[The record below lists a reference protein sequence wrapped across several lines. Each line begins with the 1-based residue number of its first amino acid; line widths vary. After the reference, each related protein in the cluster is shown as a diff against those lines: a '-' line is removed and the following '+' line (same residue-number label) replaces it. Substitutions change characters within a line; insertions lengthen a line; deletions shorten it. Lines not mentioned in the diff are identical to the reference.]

1 VPKLKLIRIQGEIND
16 SGGDVA
22 AMTSDHGYRKEPG
35 VPVSKIALTSALLG
49 AGSVLALIISVVVA
63 INIEVV
69 GVVSLFRGVVLPL
82 SLAAVVTG
90 LIARSKIPAEERN
103 NRKKAS
109 IGLIIGIITFGL
121 VLIAIIAVALLFIP
135 LLFV

>member
-1 VPKLKLIRIQGEIND
+1 
-16 SGGDVA
+16 
-22 AMTSDHGYRKEPG
+22 MTSDQGYSKEPG
-35 VPVSKIALTSALLG
+35 VPVSKIALASALLG
-49 AGSVLALIISVVVA
+49 AGSVLALIISVVIA
-63 INIEVV
+63 ITIEMV

-90 LIARSKIPAEERN
+90 LLARSKIPVEEIN
-103 NRKKAS
+103 NRKIAS
-109 IGLIIGIITFGL
+109 VGLIIGIITFGL

>member
-1 VPKLKLIRIQGEIND
+1 
-16 SGGDVA
+16 
-22 AMTSDHGYRKEPG
+22 MTSDHEYRKEPG
-35 VPVSKIALTSALLG
+35 VPVSKIALASALLG

-63 INIEVV
+63 ITIEIV

-103 NRKKAS
+103 NRKIAS
-109 IGLIIGIITFGL
+109 VGLIIGIITFGL
-121 VLIAIIAVALLFIP
+121 VLIAIIAIALLFIP

>member
-1 VPKLKLIRIQGEIND
+1 
-16 SGGDVA
+16 
-22 AMTSDHGYRKEPG
+22 MTSDQGYRKEPG
-35 VPVSKIALTSALLG
+35 VPVSKIALASALLG
-49 AGSVLALIISVVVA
+49 AGSILAMIISVVIA
-63 INIEVV
+63 FTIEIV

-109 IGLIIGIITFGL
+109 IGLIVGVITFGL